1 MSWQQVDPE
10 PVQMFAHCLFYIQPN
25 RSITPARSNSARK
38 MSFEILAAEI
48 LDVPAIVAIHQAA
61 FQDGPIVG
69 RLWCD
74 VGPQVR
80 NHDDMRF
87 FEKTIR
93 DRLLT
98 GCHISKLI
106 DRDTG

>member
-1 MSWQQVDPE
+1 M
-10 PVQMFAHCLFYIQPN
+10 A
-25 RSITPARSNSARK
+25 
-38 MSFEILAAEI
+38 FEILPAEI
-48 LDVPAIVAIHQAA
+48 ADVPAIVAIHQAA
-61 FQDGPIVG
+61 FLDGPITG

-80 NHDDMRF
+80 NDNDMRY

-98 GCHISKLI
+98 GCHFSKLV